1 MNPRLPTGARVQLYV
16 GVVESTDAM
25 CFENVNFYG
34 SIKYKCCHCNIIK
47 GCFYRVIKMKFDNED
62 YQQIKEADKLI
73 IELKN
78 SISTNEI
85 EDKINNLDE
94 TMAKLMLKRIF
105 VVCWPF

>member
-1 MNPRLPTGARVQLYV
+1 M
-16 GVVESTDAM
+16 
-25 CFENVNFYG
+25 
-34 SIKYKCCHCNIIK
+34 
-47 GCFYRVIKMKFDNED
+47 IKMKFDNED